1 MQQRELFYYSYPK
14 ELIAQQ
20 PLPER
25 DQSRMMVLDRT
36 QKKWEHTLVKKFPS
50 FLRKGDLLVF
60 NDTKVFPAR
69 LLGWDEQKRPIEI
82 LLLEKNGNG
91 SWCCLAKPLKKIK
104 EGSKIYFAE
113 DLSGIITKKEE
124 AHVEIV
130 LDDENRIEKVGLP
143 PLPPYIQRK
152 TKEDYSQLDKERY
165 QSIFAER
172 TGSAAAPTASLH
184 FSQTLFNEIKFK
196 NIETATITLHVSTDT
211 FLPIR
216 EEDITK
222 HKMHGERLEVPQETR
237 EKIKKAKAEKK
248 RVLAIGTT
256 VVRAL
261 ESDWSKPTTN
271 LFIYPGFEFKVV
283 DGLLT
288 NFHQPDSTLI
298 ALVAS
303 FAGREFLLEAY
314 QEAITKQY
322 RLFSYGDCMLLF

>member
-1 MQQRELFYYSYPK
+1 MHKHLFHYNYPK
-14 ELIAQQ
+14 ELIAQH

-36 QKKWEHTLVKKFPS
+36 QKKWEHSHVKNFPS

-69 LLGWDEQKRPIEI
+69 LLGEDEQKRPIEI
-82 LLLEKNGNG
+82 LLLEKTGNG
-91 SWCCLAKPLKKIK
+91 SWRCLAKPLKKII
-104 EGSKIYFAE
+104 EGSKIDFAE
-113 DLSGIITKKEE
+113 DFSGKIKKKEG
-124 AHVEIV
+124 ANVAIV
-130 LDDENRIEKVGLP
+130 LDHEDRIEKVGLP

-152 TKEDYSQLDKERY
+152 TKGDYSQQDKERY
-165 QSIFAER
+165 QSLFAEK

-184 FSQTLFNEIKFK
+184 FSQTLLTEIKSK

-216 EEDITK
+216 EENVTK
-222 HKMHGERLEVPQETR
+222 HKMHGEYFEVPKATI
-237 EKIKKAKAEKK
+237 EKIKRAKAEK
-248 RVLAIGTT
+248 RRIIAVGTT

-261 ESDWSKPTTN
+261 ESDWTKPTTS

-298 ALVAS
+298 VLIAS
-303 FAGREFLLEAY
+303 FVGREFLLKAY

-322 RLFSYGDCMLLF
+322 RLFSYGDCMLII